1 MTSPADPGRHETP
14 PAGADPAPAH
24 PETIYEMVGG
34 HEAFVQLTA
43 LFYEGVAADP
53 PLRDLY
59 PEQDLG
65 PAEDRLRMF
74 LEQFFG
80 GPKTYSETRG
90 HPRLRMRHVDFAVTP
105 AQRDRWLHHMTAAMD
120 RMGFPAEADQ
130 MMRAYFERAAHFMV
144 NTLEDDAPPLH
155 ESAPPSPVHPAPR
168 RPRLSVRRVE
178 E

>member
-1 MTSPADPGRHETP
+1 MNRPAEPPRSETP
-14 PAGADPAPAH
+14 ASQPH

-34 HEAFVQLTA
+34 HEAFVRLTA
-43 LFYEGVAADP
+43 LFYEGVAADA

-59 PEQDLG
+59 PEEDLG

-105 AQRDRWLHHMTAAMD
+105 AQRDRWLHHMGRAMD
-120 RMGFPAEADQ
+120 QMDFPAEADQ

-144 NTLEDDAPPLH
+144 NTLQDDAPPLS
-155 ESAPPSPVHPAPR
+155 ESAPPPPIHPAPR